1 MSDFVE
7 NLKYSSNKITQILCE
22 ELENKGIKN
31 YKPSLELVQG
41 FEPYSPKEISNMQKE
56 QRNILNARIAILERL
71 SKEFETNEAFKGEN
85 GDKNKKM
92 VMLYIKELYN
102 IDLSNIA
109 KEYIEPGVEK
119 EFELKPETVKQI
131 EEEDFSSHYDKEN
144 IEMMKK
150 ALMPSMK
157 TRLKNS
163 FLRIRGMFFKRKS
176 QLLLPEGT
184 DLRGKI
190 RPEKKMRLYG
200 ENDDIENEE
209 KEQPWW
215 VLSSDEK
222 ETIEKANIYFAEK
235 HKSINGNGKE
245 QNVAENNYEE
255 H

>member
-1 MSDFVE
+1 
-7 NLKYSSNKITQILCE
+7 
-22 ELENKGIKN
+22 
-31 YKPSLELVQG
+31 
-41 FEPYSPKEISNMQKE
+41 
-56 QRNILNARIAILERL
+56 
-71 SKEFETNEAFKGEN
+71 
-85 GDKNKKM
+85 
-92 VMLYIKELYN
+92 
-102 IDLSNIA
+102 
-109 KEYIEPGVEK
+109 
-119 EFELKPETVKQI
+119 
-131 EEEDFSSHYDKEN
+131 
-144 IEMMKK
+144 MMKK
-150 ALMPSMK
+150 ALKPSMK

-163 FLRIRGMFFKRKS
+163 FLKIRGMFFKRKS

-209 KEQPWW
+209 EEQPWW

-245 QNVAENNYEE
+245 QKVVENNHEE